1 MKKIFF
7 STEELD
13 ARASAKFGLS
23 EQILMENAAGRIE
36 REIRKRLKKGSRIL
50 ALCGGGNNGADA
62 MAALRKLSGDFSCTA
77 LCVLENRSA
86 AGKFQAEA
94 ARAAGVKF
102 IDIASAKDDCKHA
115 VSASSKDACA
125 HESVGGSSLKGA
137 GSCDDDPYNER
148 ESLSN
153 AGIMGGGDKLSTKF
167 KGSKF
172 TSAKF
177 ETAEHGGDLGKPGNE
192 CGNPSGVLR
201 DEITSADCI
210 IDGIFGSG
218 LNKPISPEICE
229 ILSLANSAKSL
240 KIAIDIPSG
249 IDKSG
254 RVLGGAFCAD
264 LTITMGALKLAL
276 FSDGA
281 KDYVGRIKVANLGIS
296 RQNFEERSEY
306 FLLQKS
312 DLKLPLR
319 RKQNT
324 NKGDFGHTYV
334 VSGQMSGAAQMAALA
349 AHAIG
354 SGLVSVVSDEPLN
367 LSPILMQKSSFEHAR
382 VVVCGCGLGEQK
394 IDLAALRDKSCVIDA
409 DLCYEREILSLLNA
423 NSNLIITPHPK
434 EFCSLLKIAGIAD
447 LSVSE
452 LQERRFELARAWS
465 EKFSGVLV
473 LKGANTLIAQAGVI
487 YVCDKGSAALAK
499 GGSGDVLAGLIGG
512 LLAQNYSPLQAS
524 ICGVLAHALAAR
536 AFAKNSYALNPLD
549 LIEEVKWL

>member
-7 STEELD
+7 STAELN
-13 ARASAKFGLS
+13 ARASAKFGLG
-23 EQILMENAAGRIE
+23 EQILMENAACRIE
-36 REIRKRLKKGSRIL
+36 GEIRKRLKKGSRIL

-62 MAALRKLSGDFSCTA
+62 MATLRKLSGDFSCTA

-86 AGKFQAEA
+86 AGKFQADA
-94 ARAAGVKF
+94 AQAAGVKF
-102 IDIASAKDDCKHA
+102 IGIASAKNACKHTG
-115 VSASSKDACA
+115 SASSKDACA
-125 HESVGGSSLKGA
+125 HESKKGSSLKGTSEPQ
-137 GSCDDDPYNER
+137 GEL
-148 ESLSN
+148 ESLSG
-153 AGIMGGGDKLSTKF
+153 ADISCDGDKLSTKF
-167 KGSKF
+167 AG
-172 TSAKF
+172 AKF
-177 ETAEHGGDLGKPGNE
+177 EIAARGDECSNLGSECSKP
-192 CGNPSGVLR
+192 SVLH
-201 DEITSADCI
+201 DEITNADCI

-218 LNKPISPEICE
+218 LNKALSSEICE

-240 KIAIDIPSG
+240 KIAVDIPSG
-249 IDKSG
+249 IDGSG
-254 RVLGGAFCAD
+254 RILGGAFCAD
-264 LTITMGALKLAL
+264 LTIAMGALKLAL
-276 FSDGA
+276 FSDAA
-281 KDYVGRIKVANLGIS
+281 KDYAGRIKVANLGIARS
-296 RQNFEERSEY
+296 NFEGRSEY

-354 SGLVSVVSDEPLN
+354 SGLVSVVSEGPLN

-382 VVVCGCGLGEQK
+382 VVVCGCGLGERK

-409 DLCYEREILSLLNA
+409 DLCYESEILSLLNA

-473 LKGANTLIAQAGVI
+473 LKGANTLIAQAGI
-487 YVCDKGSAALAK
+487 TYVCDKGSAALAK

-512 LLAQNYSPLQAS
+512 LLAQDYSPLQAS

>member
-7 STEELD
+7 STAELD
-13 ARASAKFGLS
+13 ARASAKFGLG
-23 EQILMENAAGRIE
+23 EQILMENAACRIE
-36 REIRKRLKKGSRIL
+36 GEIRKRLKKGSRIL

-62 MAALRKLSGDFSCTA
+62 MAALRRLSGDFSCTA

-86 AGKFQAEA
+86 AGKFQADA
-94 ARAAGVKF
+94 AQAAGVKF
-102 IDIASAKDDCKHA
+102 IGIASAKDDCGH
-115 VSASSKDACA
+115 VEDASSKDAYA
-125 HESVGGSSLKGA
+125 HESVGGSSLKGTGA
-137 GSCDDDPYNER
+137 SEPRREL
-148 ESLSN
+148 ESLSG
-153 AGIMGGGDKLSTKF
+153 ADISGGGNKLCAKF
-167 KGSKF
+167 A
-172 TSAKF
+172 SAKF
-177 ETAEHGGDLGKPGNE
+177 EIVARGDECSNLGGECSKLGSECSKP
-192 CGNPSGVLR
+192 SVLR

-218 LNKPISPEICE
+218 LNKALSSEICE

-240 KIAIDIPSG
+240 KIAVDIPSG
-249 IDKSG
+249 IDKLG
-254 RVLGGAFCAD
+254 RILGGAFCAD
-264 LTITMGALKLAL
+264 LTIAMGALKLAL

-281 KDYVGRIKVANLGIS
+281 KDYVGQIKVANLGIS
-296 RQNFEERSEY
+296 RSNFEERSEY

-354 SGLVSVVSDEPLN
+354 SGLVSVVSEGPLN

-382 VVVCGCGLGEQK
+382 VVVCGCGLGERK
-394 IDLAALRDKSCVIDA
+394 IDLAALRGKSCVIDA
-409 DLCYEREILSLLNA
+409 DLCYESEILSLLNA
-423 NSNLIITPHPK
+423 NSNLILTPHPK

-473 LKGANTLIAQAGVI
+473 LKGANTLIAQAGII

>member
-7 STEELD
+7 STAELD
-13 ARASAKFGLS
+13 ARASAKFGLG
-23 EQILMENAAGRIE
+23 EQILMENAACKVEG
-36 REIRKRLKKGSRIL
+36 EIRKRLKKGSRIL

-86 AGKFQAEA
+86 AGKFQADA
-94 ARAAGVKF
+94 AQAAGVKL
-102 IDIASAKDDCKHA
+102 IDIVNAKDDCGR
-115 VSASSKDACA
+115 VEGASSKDACA

-137 GSCDDDPYNER
+137 SEPQGKR
-148 ESLSN
+148 ESLSG
-153 AGIMGGGDKLSTKF
+153 ADVSGGGDKLSAKF
-167 KGSKF
+167 A
-172 TSAKF
+172 SAKF
-177 ETAEHGGDLGKPGNE
+177 EIAGRDDE
-192 CGNPSGVLR
+192 CGNLGSECGKPSILR

-218 LNKPISPEICE
+218 LNKPVSAEICE
-229 ILSLANSAKSL
+229 ILSLANSSKSL
-240 KIAIDIPSG
+240 KIAVDIPSG
-249 IDKSG
+249 IDKFG
-254 RVLGGAFCAD
+254 RILGGAFCAD
-264 LTITMGALKLAL
+264 LTIAMGALKLAL

-281 KDYVGRIKVANLGIS
+281 KDQVGRIKVANLGIS
-296 RQNFEERSEY
+296 RSNFERGSEY

-354 SGLVSVVSDEPLN
+354 SGLVSVVSDRPLN

-382 VVVCGCGLGEQK
+382 VVVCGCGLGERK

-423 NSNLIITPHPK
+423 NPNLILTPHPK

-473 LKGANTLIAQAGVI
+473 LKGANTLIAQAGII
-487 YVCDKGSAALAK
+487 YVCDKGSAVLAK

-512 LLAQNYSPLQAS
+512 LLAQSYSPLQAS
-524 ICGVLAHALAAR
+524 ICSVLAHALAAR

>member
-7 STEELD
+7 STKELD

-36 REIRKRLKKGSRIL
+36 NEIRKRLKKGSRIL
-50 ALCGGGNNGADA
+50 ALCGSGNNGADA

-86 AGKFQAEA
+86 TGKFQADA

-102 IDIASAKDDCKHA
+102 IDIANAKDACEHIED
-115 VSASSKDACA
+115 ASSKDACA

-137 GSCDDDPYNER
+137 GSCDDDPDNER
-148 ESLSN
+148 ESLSG
-153 AGIMGGGDKLSTKF
+153 ADVSGGGDKLSV
-167 KGSKF
+167 KF

-177 ETAEHGGDLGKPGNE
+177 EIAGHSDECSDLGSE
-192 CGNPSGVLR
+192 CGEPSVLR

-218 LNKPISPEICE
+218 LNKALSSEICE
-229 ILSLANSAKSL
+229 ILSLANGTKSL
-240 KIAIDIPSG
+240 KIAVDIPSG

-254 RVLGGAFCAD
+254 RILGGAFCAD
-264 LTITMGALKLAL
+264 LTIAMGALKLAL
-276 FSDGA
+276 FSDAA
-281 KDYVGRIKVANLGIS
+281 KDQVGRIKVANLGIS
-296 RQNFEERSEY
+296 HSNFEERSEY

-334 VSGQMSGAAQMAALA
+334 VSGQMSGAAQMASLA

-354 SGLVSVVSDEPLN
+354 SGLVSVVSEEPLN
-367 LSPILMQKSSFEHAR
+367 LSPILMQKSSFDAAR

-394 IDLAALRDKSCVIDA
+394 IDLAALRGKSCVIDA
-409 DLCYEREILSLLNA
+409 DLCYKREILSLLNA

-473 LKGANTLIAQAGVI
+473 LKGTNTLIAQAGSI
-487 YVCDKGSAALAK
+487 YVCDKGSVALAK

-512 LLAQNYSPLQAS
+512 LLAQGYPPLQAS

-536 AFAKNSYALNPLD
+536 AFTKNSYALNPLD

>member
-13 ARASAKFGLS
+13 ERASVKFGLS

-77 LCVLENRSA
+77 LCVLQNRSA
-86 AGKFQAEA
+86 AGKFQADA
-94 ARAAGVKF
+94 ARAAGVKL
-102 IDIASAKDDCKHA
+102 IDIASAKDDCGH
-115 VSASSKDACA
+115 VEGASSKDACA
-125 HESVGGSSLKGA
+125 HESAGSFSLKGA
-137 GSCDDDPYNER
+137 SEPRGER
-148 ESLSN
+148 DSLSG
-153 AGIMGGGDKLSTKF
+153 ADISGGGDKLSTKF
-167 KGSKF
+167 

-177 ETAEHGGDLGKPGNE
+177 EIAGRSGEYGNLGNE
-192 CGNPSGVLR
+192 CSKPSVLA

-218 LNKPISPEICE
+218 LNKALSSEICE

-240 KIAIDIPSG
+240 KIAVDIPSG
-249 IDKSG
+249 IDKNG

-276 FSDGA
+276 FSDAA
-281 KDYVGRIKVANLGIS
+281 KDQVGRIKVANLGIS
-296 RQNFEERSEY
+296 RQNFEEQSEY

-354 SGLVSVVSDEPLN
+354 SGLVSVVSDGPLN

-382 VVVCGCGLGEQK
+382 VVVCGCGLGERK
-394 IDLAALRDKSCVIDA
+394 IDLATLRDKSCVIDA
-409 DLCYEREILSLLNA
+409 DLCYEREILSLLSD

-447 LSVSE
+447 ISVSE

-473 LKGANTLIAQAGVI
+473 LKGANTLIAQAGII
-487 YVCDKGSAALAK
+487 YVCDEGSAALAK

-524 ICGVLAHALAAR
+524 ICGVLAHALAAQ

>member
-7 STEELD
+7 SSAELD
-13 ARASAKFGLS
+13 ARASAKFGLG
-23 EQILMENAAGRIE
+23 EQILMENAACRIE
-36 REIRKRLKKGSRIL
+36 GEIRKRFKKGSRIL

-86 AGKFQAEA
+86 AGKFQADA
-94 ARAAGVKF
+94 AQAAGVKF
-102 IDIASAKDDCKHA
+102 IDIASAKDDCGH
-115 VSASSKDACA
+115 VEDASSKDACA
-125 HESVGGSSLKGA
+125 HESADGFSLKGA
-137 GSCDDDPYNER
+137 SEPRGEHENLNGADIS
-148 ESLSN
+148 
-153 AGIMGGGDKLSTKF
+153 GGDDKLSTKF
-167 KGSKF
+167 AG
-172 TSAKF
+172 AKF
-177 ETAEHGGDLGKPGNE
+177 EIAGRGDE
-192 CGNPSGVLR
+192 CGNLGGECGEPSVLH

-218 LNKPISPEICE
+218 LNKPVSSEICE

-240 KIAIDIPSG
+240 KIAVDIPSG
-249 IDKSG
+249 IDKLG
-254 RVLGGAFCAD
+254 RVLGCAFCAD
-264 LTITMGALKLAL
+264 LTIAMGALKLAL

-281 KDYVGRIKVANLGIS
+281 KDYVGQIKVANLGIS
-296 RQNFEERSEY
+296 RSNFERGSEY

-354 SGLVSVVSDEPLN
+354 SGLVSVVSDGPLN

-394 IDLAALRDKSCVIDA
+394 IDLAALRGKSCVIDA
-409 DLCYEREILSLLNA
+409 DLCYEREILSLLSD
-423 NSNLIITPHPK
+423 NSNLVITPHPK

-473 LKGANTLIAQAGVI
+473 LKGANTLIAQAGII

-512 LLAQNYSPLQAS
+512 LLAQSYSPLQAS

>member
-36 REIRKRLKKGSRIL
+36 SEIRKRLKKGSRIL

-62 MAALRKLSGDFSCTA
+62 MAALRRLSGDFSCTA

-86 AGKFQAEA
+86 AGKFQADA
-94 ARAAGVKF
+94 ARAAGVKL
-102 IDIASAKDDCKHA
+102 IDIASAKDDCGH
-115 VSASSKDACA
+115 VEGASSKDACA
-125 HESVGGSSLKGA
+125 HESVEGFSLNGISSCEGEPRGEGK
-137 GSCDDDPYNER
+137 
-148 ESLSN
+148 SLSGAN
-153 AGIMGGGDKLSTKF
+153 ISGSGDKLSAKF
-167 KGSKF
+167 EDLKF

-177 ETAEHGGDLGKPGNE
+177 ETAGHGDECSDLGSE
-192 CGNPSGVLR
+192 CGKPSILR
-201 DEITSADCI
+201 DEITGADCI

-382 VVVCGCGLGEQK
+382 VVVCGCGLGERK

-409 DLCYEREILSLLNA
+409 DLCYESEILSLLNA
-423 NSNLIITPHPK
+423 NSNLILTPHPK

-465 EKFSGVLV
+465 EKFSSVLV
-473 LKGANTLIAQAGVI
+473 LKGANTLIAQEGII
-487 YVCDKGSAALAK
+487 YICDKGSAALAK

>member
-7 STEELD
+7 STEDLD

-23 EQILMENAAGRIE
+23 EQILMENAACRIE
-36 REIRKRLKKGSRIL
+36 GEIRKRLKKGSRIL

-77 LCVLENRSA
+77 LSVLQNRSA
-86 AGKFQAEA
+86 AGKFQADA
-94 ARAAGVKF
+94 ARAAGVRL
-102 IDIASAKDDCKHA
+102 IDIASAKDACEHVKG
-115 VSASSKDACA
+115 ASNKDACA
-125 HESVGGSSLKGA
+125 HESVGGSSLKDTGA
-137 GSCDDDPYNER
+137 SEPQSEHEN
-148 ESLSN
+148 LSG
-153 AGIMGGGDKLSTKF
+153 ADASDGGDKLRANFEDT
-167 KGSKF
+167 KF

-177 ETAEHGGDLGKPGNE
+177 ETVEHDGDFGKPGNE
-192 CGNPSGVLR
+192 CGNPSDLH

-218 LNKPISPEICE
+218 LNKPISAEICE

-240 KIAIDIPSG
+240 KIAVDIPSG

-254 RVLGGAFCAD
+254 RILGGAFCAD
-264 LTITMGALKLAL
+264 LTIAMGALKLAL

-281 KDYVGRIKVANLGIS
+281 KDYAGRIKVANLGIS
-296 RQNFEERSEY
+296 RSNFEERSEY

-319 RKQNT
+319 TKQNT

-367 LSPILMQKSSFEHAR
+367 LSPILMQKSSFNAAR
-382 VVVCGCGLGEQK
+382 VVVCGCGLGERK

-512 LLAQNYSPLQAS
+512 LLAQHYSPLQAS

>member
-23 EQILMENAAGRIE
+23 EQILMENAACRIE
-36 REIRKRLKKGSRIL
+36 SEIRKRLKKGSHIL

-62 MAALRKLSGDFSCTA
+62 MAALRKLSGDFNCTA
-77 LCVLENRSA
+77 LCVLQNRSA
-86 AGKFQAEA
+86 AGKFQADA

-102 IDIASAKDDCKHA
+102 IDITSAKDTCKHA
-115 VSASSKDACA
+115 DSASSKDACA
-125 HESVGGSSLKGA
+125 HESASGSYLKDAGA
-137 GSCDDDPYNER
+137 SEPQSEHEN
-148 ESLSN
+148 LSG
-153 AGIMGGGDKLSTKF
+153 ADASDGGDKLSA
-167 KGSKF
+167 KF

-177 ETAEHGGDLGKPGNE
+177 EIAGHGDECSDLGNE
-192 CGNPSGVLR
+192 CGKPSILH

-210 IDGIFGSG
+210 IDGVFGSG
-218 LNKPISPEICE
+218 LNKPISAEICE

-240 KIAIDIPSG
+240 KIAVDIPSG
-249 IDKSG
+249 IDKNG
-254 RVLGGAFCAD
+254 CILGGAFCAD
-264 LTITMGALKLAL
+264 LTIAMGALKLAL
-276 FSDGA
+276 FSDAA
-281 KDYVGRIKVANLGIS
+281 KDCAGRIKVANLGIS
-296 RQNFEERSEY
+296 RSNFEKESEY

-319 RKQNT
+319 TKQNT

-354 SGLVSVVSDEPLN
+354 SGLVSVVSEGPLN
-367 LSPILMQKSSFEHAR
+367 LSPILMQKSSFDAAR
-382 VVVCGCGLGEQK
+382 VVVCGCGLGERK
-394 IDLAALRDKSCVIDA
+394 IDLAALRGKSCVIDA
-409 DLCYEREILSLLNA
+409 DLCYESEILSLLNA

-512 LLAQNYSPLQAS
+512 LLAQGYSPLQAS

>member
-13 ARASAKFGLS
+13 ARASAKFGLG

-36 REIRKRLKKGSRIL
+36 REIRKRLKKGSRVL

-62 MAALRKLSGDFSCTA
+62 MAALRKLSGDFNCTA
-77 LCVLENRSA
+77 LCVLQNRSA
-86 AGKFQAEA
+86 AGKFQADA
-94 ARAAGVKF
+94 ARAAGVKL
-102 IDIASAKDDCKHA
+102 IDIASAKDAYGHGS
-115 VSASSKDACA
+115 SASSKDACA
-125 HESVGGSSLKGA
+125 HEIAGGSSLKDAGA
-137 GSCDDDPYNER
+137 SEPRGER
-148 ESLSN
+148 KSPSDADISGN
-153 AGIMGGGDKLSTKF
+153 GDKLR
-167 KGSKF
+167 
-172 TSAKF
+172 AKF
-177 ETAEHGGDLGKPGNE
+177 ETAEHGGDFGNLGSE
-192 CGNPSGVLR
+192 CGEPRILH

-218 LNKPISPEICE
+218 LNKPISAEICE

-240 KIAIDIPSG
+240 KIAVDIPSG

-254 RVLGGAFCAD
+254 RILGCAFCAD
-264 LTITMGALKLAL
+264 LTIAMGALKLAL
-276 FSDGA
+276 FSDTA

-296 RQNFEERSEY
+296 RSNFEGRSEY

-319 RKQNT
+319 TKQNT

-354 SGLVSVVSDEPLN
+354 SGLVSVVSEGPLN

-423 NSNLIITPHPK
+423 NSNLILTPHPK

-465 EKFSGVLV
+465 DKFSGVLV
-473 LKGANTLIAQAGVI
+473 LKGANTLIAQAGII

-499 GGSGDVLAGLIGG
+499 SGSGDVLAGLIGG
-512 LLAQNYSPLQAS
+512 LLAQGYSPLQAS

>member
-36 REIRKRLKKGSRIL
+36 SEIRKRLKKGSRVL

-62 MAALRKLSGDFSCTA
+62 MAALRRLSGDFSCTA
-77 LCVLENRSA
+77 LCVLQNRSA
-86 AGKFQAEA
+86 AGKFQADA
-94 ARAAGVKF
+94 ARAASVKL
-102 IDIASAKDDCKHA
+102 IDIASTKDAYGHA
-115 VSASSKDACA
+115 DSASSRDVCA
-125 HESVGGSSLKGA
+125 HESASGSYLKDAGA
-137 GSCDDDPYNER
+137 SEPQRER
-148 ESLSN
+148 ESLSG
-153 AGIMGGGDKLSTKF
+153 ADISGGGDKLCVKF
-167 KGSKF
+167 KDLKF

-177 ETAEHGGDLGKPGNE
+177 KTTEHGSDFGKLGNE
-192 CGNPSGVLR
+192 CGKPSVLR
-201 DEITSADCI
+201 DEIISADCI

-218 LNKPISPEICE
+218 LNKALSAEICE
-229 ILSLANSAKSL
+229 ILSLANGTKSL
-240 KIAIDIPSG
+240 KIAVDIPSG

-254 RVLGGAFCAD
+254 RVLDGAFCAD
-264 LTITMGALKLAL
+264 LTIAMGALKLAL
-276 FSDGA
+276 FSDAA

-296 RQNFEERSEY
+296 RSNFEEQSEY

-312 DLKLPLR
+312 DLRLPLR
-319 RKQNT
+319 TKQNT

-367 LSPILMQKSSFEHAR
+367 LSPILMQKSSFNAAR

-409 DLCYEREILSLLNA
+409 DLCYESEILSLLNA
-423 NSNLIITPHPK
+423 NSNLILTPHPK

-512 LLAQNYSPLQAS
+512 LLAQHYSPLQAS

-536 AFAKNSYALNPLD
+536 AFAKNSYALSPLD

>member
-13 ARASAKFGLS
+13 ARASAKFGLG
-23 EQILMENAAGRIE
+23 EQILMENAAGRIAS
-36 REIRKRLKKGSRIL
+36 EIRKRLKKGSRIL

-62 MAALRKLSGDFSCTA
+62 IAALRKLSGDFSCTA
-77 LCVLENRSA
+77 LCVLQNRSA

-94 ARAAGVKF
+94 ARAAGVRL
-102 IDIASAKDDCKHA
+102 IDIASAKNACKHA
-115 VSASSKDACA
+115 DSASSKDICA
-125 HESVGGSSLKGA
+125 HESVEGFSLNGISSCEGEPRGEGK
-137 GSCDDDPYNER
+137 
-148 ESLSN
+148 SLSGAN
-153 AGIMGGGDKLSTKF
+153 ISGGGDKLSA
-167 KGSKF
+167 KF
-172 TSAKF
+172 TGAKF
-177 ETAEHGGDLGKPGNE
+177 EIAGHGDECSDLGSE
-192 CGNPSGVLR
+192 CGNPSGLHN
-201 DEITSADCI
+201 EITSADCI

-218 LNKPISPEICE
+218 LNKPISAEICE

-240 KIAIDIPSG
+240 RIAVDIPSG

-254 RVLGGAFCAD
+254 RILGCAFCAD
-264 LTITMGALKLAL
+264 LTIAMGALKLAL

-281 KDYVGRIKVANLGIS
+281 KDQVGRIKVANLGIS
-296 RQNFEERSEY
+296 RSNFEGRSEY

-354 SGLVSVVSDEPLN
+354 SGLVSVVSEKPLN
-367 LSPILMQKSSFEHAR
+367 LSPILMQKSSFDAAR
-382 VVVCGCGLGEQK
+382 VVVCGCGLRERK
-394 IDLAALRDKSCVIDA
+394 IDLAALRGKSCVIDA
-409 DLCYEREILSLLNA
+409 DLCYEREILSLLDA
-423 NSNLIITPHPK
+423 NSNLILTPHPK

-465 EKFSGVLV
+465 DKFSGVLV
-473 LKGANTLIAQAGVI
+473 LKGANTLIAQAGII
-487 YVCDKGSAALAK
+487 YVCDKGSATLAK

-512 LLAQNYSPLQAS
+512 LLAQGYSPLQAS

>member
-13 ARASAKFGLS
+13 ARSSAKFGLG

-36 REIRKRLKKGSRIL
+36 GEIRKRLKKGSRIL

-62 MAALRKLSGDFSCTA
+62 LAALRKLSGDFNCTA
-77 LCVLENRSA
+77 LCVFQNRSA
-86 AGKFQAEA
+86 TSKFQADA

-102 IDIASAKDDCKHA
+102 IGIASAKDDCEHA
-115 VSASSKDACA
+115 GGASGKDICTHESASGSYLKDA
-125 HESVGGSSLKGA
+125 GA
-137 GSCDDDPYNER
+137 SEPRGER
-148 ESLSN
+148 ESLSD
-153 AGIMGGGDKLSTKF
+153 ADISGSGDKLRA
-167 KGSKF
+167 KF

-177 ETAEHGGDLGKPGNE
+177 ETAEDGSDFGKLGNE
-192 CGNPSGVLR
+192 CGNPSGDLH

-218 LNKPISPEICE
+218 LNKPISSEICE

-240 KIAIDIPSG
+240 KIAVDIPSG

-254 RVLGGAFCAD
+254 RILGGAFCAD
-264 LTITMGALKLAL
+264 LTIAMGALKLAL

-296 RQNFEERSEY
+296 RSNFERGSEY

-367 LSPILMQKSSFEHAR
+367 LSPILMQKSSFDAAR
-382 VVVCGCGLGEQK
+382 VVVCGCGLGERK
-394 IDLAALRDKSCVIDA
+394 VDLAALRDKSCVIDA
-409 DLCYEREILSLLNA
+409 DLCYKREILSLLNA
-423 NSNLIITPHPK
+423 NSNLILTPHPK

-447 LSVSE
+447 ISVSE
-452 LQERRFELARAWS
+452 LQERRFELAQAWS
-465 EKFSGVLV
+465 DKFSGVLV
-473 LKGANTLIAQAGVI
+473 LKGANTLIAQAGII

>member
-13 ARASAKFGLS
+13 ARASAKFGLG
-23 EQILMENAAGRIE
+23 EQILMENAACRIE
-36 REIRKRLKKGSRIL
+36 REVRKRLKKGSRIL

-86 AGKFQAEA
+86 AGKFQADA
-94 ARAAGVKF
+94 AQAAGVKF
-102 IDIASAKDDCKHA
+102 IGIASAKDDCGH
-115 VSASSKDACA
+115 VEGTSSKDICA
-125 HESVGGSSLKGA
+125 HESADGSSLKDTGA
-137 GSCDDDPYNER
+137 SEPQSEHENLSGADASDD
-148 ESLSN
+148 
-153 AGIMGGGDKLSTKF
+153 GDKLRA
-167 KGSKF
+167 KF

-177 ETAEHGGDLGKPGNE
+177 EIAGHDGDFGKLGNDCSE
-192 CGNPSGVLR
+192 LSVLR
-201 DEITSADCI
+201 DEIINADCI

-218 LNKPISPEICE
+218 LNKALSAEICE

-240 KIAIDIPSG
+240 KIAVDIPSG

-254 RVLGGAFCAD
+254 RILGGAFCAD

-367 LSPILMQKSSFEHAR
+367 LSPILMQKSSFGAAR

-409 DLCYEREILSLLNA
+409 DLCYESEILSLLNA

-512 LLAQNYSPLQAS
+512 LLAQGYSPLQAS

-536 AFAKNSYALNPLD
+536 AFAKNSYALSPLD

>member
-13 ARASAKFGLS
+13 ARASAKFGLG

-36 REIRKRLKKGSRIL
+36 SEIRKRLKKGSHIL
-50 ALCGGGNNGADA
+50 ALCGGGNNGANA

-77 LCVLENRSA
+77 LCVLQNRSA
-86 AGKFQAEA
+86 TGKFQTEA
-94 ARAAGVKF
+94 ARTAGVRL
-102 IDIASAKDDCKHA
+102 INIASAKNACKHA
-115 VSASSKDACA
+115 DSASSKDACA
-125 HESVGGSSLKGA
+125 HESAEGSSLKGA
-137 GSCDDDPYNER
+137 GSCDDKPDNER
-148 ESLSN
+148 ESLSSTD
-153 AGIMGGGDKLSTKF
+153 ISGGDDKLSE
-167 KGSKF
+167 KF

-177 ETAEHGGDLGKPGNE
+177 ETAEHGSDFGKLGNE
-192 CGNPSGVLR
+192 CDNPSGVLR

-210 IDGIFGSG
+210 IDGVFGSG
-218 LNKPISPEICE
+218 LNKALSSEICE

-240 KIAIDIPSG
+240 KIAVDIPSG
-249 IDKSG
+249 IDKLG
-254 RVLGGAFCAD
+254 RILGGAFCAD
-264 LTITMGALKLAL
+264 LTIAMGALKLAL

-296 RQNFEERSEY
+296 RQNFEEQSEY

-354 SGLVSVVSDEPLN
+354 SGLVSVVSEGSLN

-423 NSNLIITPHPK
+423 NLNLILTPHPK

-447 LSVSE
+447 ISVSE
-452 LQERRFELARAWS
+452 LQEHRFELARAWS

-473 LKGANTLIAQAGVI
+473 LKGANTLIAQAGII

>member
-23 EQILMENAAGRIE
+23 EQILMENAACRIE
-36 REIRKRLKKGSRIL
+36 GEIRKRLKKGSRIL

-77 LCVLENRSA
+77 LCVLQNRSA
-86 AGKFQAEA
+86 AGKFQADA
-94 ARAAGVKF
+94 AQAVGVKF
-102 IDIASAKDDCKHA
+102 IDIASAKDDCGH
-115 VSASSKDACA
+115 VEGASSKDICT
-125 HESVGGSSLKGA
+125 HEGVGGSYLKGTGA
-137 GSCDDDPYNER
+137 SEPRGER
-148 ESLSN
+148 ESLSG
-153 AGIMGGGDKLSTKF
+153 ADILCDGDKLSA
-167 KGSKF
+167 KF

-177 ETAEHGGDLGKPGNE
+177 EIAGHGSE
-192 CGNPSGVLR
+192 CGNLGSECGVTSVLR
-201 DEITSADCI
+201 DEITKADCI

-218 LNKPISPEICE
+218 LNKPISSEICE
-229 ILSLANSAKSL
+229 ILSLANSAKAL
-240 KIAIDIPSG
+240 KIAVDIPSG

-254 RVLGGAFCAD
+254 RILGGAFCAD
-264 LTITMGALKLAL
+264 LTIAMGALKLAL
-276 FSDGA
+276 FSDAA
-281 KDYVGRIKVANLGIS
+281 KDYVGQIKVANLGIS
-296 RQNFEERSEY
+296 RSNFEGRSEY

-354 SGLVSVVSDEPLN
+354 SGLVSVVSEGPLN

-409 DLCYEREILSLLNA
+409 DLCYKREILSLLNA
-423 NSNLIITPHPK
+423 NSNLILTPHPK

-512 LLAQNYSPLQAS
+512 LLAQGYSPLQAS

>member
-13 ARASAKFGLS
+13 ARASAKFGLG

-36 REIRKRLKKGSRIL
+36 SEIRKRLKKGSRVL

-77 LCVLENRSA
+77 LCVLQNKGA
-86 AGKFQAEA
+86 AGKFQANA
-94 ARAAGVKF
+94 ARATGVKL
-102 IDIASAKDDCKHA
+102 IDVASAKDACEHVKG
-115 VSASSKDACA
+115 ASSKDACA
-125 HESVGGSSLKGA
+125 HESVGGSYLKGA
-137 GSCDDDPYNER
+137 SEPRGKR
-148 ESLSN
+148 ESLSG
-153 AGIMGGGDKLSTKF
+153 ADILGGDDKLSTKF
-167 KGSKF
+167 AG
-172 TSAKF
+172 AKF
-177 ETAEHGGDLGKPGNE
+177 EIAARGGE
-192 CGNPSGVLR
+192 CGNLGSECGEPSILR

-218 LNKPISPEICE
+218 LNKPVSAEICE

-240 KIAIDIPSG
+240 KIAVDIPSG
-249 IDKSG
+249 IDKNG
-254 RVLGGAFCAD
+254 RILGGAFCAD
-264 LTITMGALKLAL
+264 LTIAMGALKLAL

-354 SGLVSVVSDEPLN
+354 SGLVSVVSEGPLN
-367 LSPILMQKSSFEHAR
+367 LSPILMQKSSFDAAR
-382 VVVCGCGLGEQK
+382 VVVCGCGLGERK

-409 DLCYEREILSLLNA
+409 DLCYKREILSLLNA
-423 NSNLIITPHPK
+423 NSNLILTPHPK

-447 LSVSE
+447 ISVRE
-452 LQERRFELARAWS
+452 LQERRFELAQAWS
-465 EKFSGVLV
+465 DKFSGVLV
-473 LKGANTLIAQAGVI
+473 LKGANTLIAQAGII

-512 LLAQNYSPLQAS
+512 LLAQGYSPLQAS
-524 ICGVLAHALAAR
+524 ICGVLAHSLAAR

>member
-13 ARASAKFGLS
+13 ARASAKFGLG

-36 REIRKRLKKGSRIL
+36 SEIRKRLKKGSRVL

-62 MAALRKLSGDFSCTA
+62 MAALRRLSGDFSCTA

-86 AGKFQAEA
+86 AGKFQTDA
-94 ARAAGVKF
+94 ARVAGVRL
-102 IDIASAKDDCKHA
+102 IDIASAKDDCKH
-115 VSASSKDACA
+115 VGSASSKDACA

-137 GSCDDDPYNER
+137 SEPRR
-148 ESLSN
+148 ELKSLSG
-153 AGIMGGGDKLSTKF
+153 ADISGGGDKLSA
-167 KGSKF
+167 KF

-177 ETAEHGGDLGKPGNE
+177 EIAGRGDEYGNLGSE
-192 CGNPSGVLR
+192 CGEPSILR
-201 DEITSADCI
+201 DGIASADCI

-218 LNKPISPEICE
+218 LNKPISAEICE

-249 IDKSG
+249 IDKNG
-254 RVLGGAFCAD
+254 CILGGAFCAD
-264 LTITMGALKLAL
+264 LTIAMGALKLAL

-281 KDYVGRIKVANLGIS
+281 KDQVGRIKVANLGIS

-354 SGLVSVVSDEPLN
+354 SGLVSVVSEGPLN
-367 LSPILMQKSSFEHAR
+367 LSPILMQKSSFDAAR
-382 VVVCGCGLGEQK
+382 VVVCGCGLGERK

-409 DLCYEREILSLLNA
+409 DLCYEREILSLLDA
-423 NSNLIITPHPK
+423 NSNLILTPHPK

-447 LSVSE
+447 LSASE

-473 LKGANTLIAQAGVI
+473 LKGANTLIAQEGII

>member
-36 REIRKRLKKGSRIL
+36 REIRKRLKKGSRVL

-77 LCVLENRSA
+77 LCVLQNRSA

-94 ARAAGVKF
+94 ARAAGVRL
-102 IDIASAKDDCKHA
+102 IDIASAKDDCKH
-115 VSASSKDACA
+115 VGSASSKDACA

-148 ESLSN
+148 ESLSG
-153 AGIMGGGDKLSTKF
+153 ADISGGGDKLCA
-167 KGSKF
+167 KF

-177 ETAEHGGDLGKPGNE
+177 ETAEHGSDFGKLGNE
-192 CGNPSGVLR
+192 CGEPRILH
-201 DEITSADCI
+201 DEIINADCI

-218 LNKPISPEICE
+218 LNKALSSEICE
-229 ILSLANSAKSL
+229 ILSLVNSAKSL
-240 KIAIDIPSG
+240 KIAVDIPSG

-254 RVLGGAFCAD
+254 RILGGAFCAD
-264 LTITMGALKLAL
+264 LTIAMGALKLAL
-276 FSDGA
+276 FSDAA
-281 KDYVGRIKVANLGIS
+281 KDQVGRIKVANLGIS
-296 RQNFEERSEY
+296 RSNFEERSEY

-319 RKQNT
+319 TKQNT

-367 LSPILMQKSSFEHAR
+367 LSPILMQKSSFDAAR

-394 IDLAALRDKSCVIDA
+394 IDLAALRGKSCVIDA

-447 LSVSE
+447 LSASE

-473 LKGANTLIAQAGVI
+473 LKGANTLIAQVGII

>member
-7 STEELD
+7 STAELD

-23 EQILMENAAGRIE
+23 EQILMENAACKIE
-36 REIRKRLKKGSRIL
+36 GEIRKRLKKGSRIL

-77 LCVLENRSA
+77 LCVLQNRSA

-94 ARAAGVKF
+94 AQAAGVRL

-115 VSASSKDACA
+115 GSTSGKDICA
-125 HESVGGSSLKGA
+125 HESVGGSSLKGIS
-137 GSCDDDPYNER
+137 SCEGEPRGER
-148 ESLSN
+148 ENLNGEDVS
-153 AGIMGGGDKLSTKF
+153 GGGDKLC
-167 KGSKF
+167 
-172 TSAKF
+172 AKF
-177 ETAEHGGDLGKPGNE
+177 
-192 CGNPSGVLR
+192 
-201 DEITSADCI
+201 TSADCI

-218 LNKPISPEICE
+218 LNKALSSEICE
-229 ILSLANSAKSL
+229 ILSLANSAKAL
-240 KIAIDIPSG
+240 KIAVDIPSG
-249 IDKSG
+249 IDGSG

-264 LTITMGALKLAL
+264 LTIAMGALKLAL

-281 KDYVGRIKVANLGIS
+281 KDQVGRIKVANLGIS
-296 RQNFEERSEY
+296 RSNFEGRSEY

-354 SGLVSVVSDEPLN
+354 SGLVSVVSEGPLN
-367 LSPILMQKSSFEHAR
+367 LSPILMQKSSFDAAR
-382 VVVCGCGLGEQK
+382 VVVCGCGLGERK

-423 NSNLIITPHPK
+423 NSNLILTPHPK

-473 LKGANTLIAQAGVI
+473 LKGANTLIAQAGII

-512 LLAQNYSPLQAS
+512 LLAQSYSPLQAS

>member
-13 ARASAKFGLS
+13 ARASAKFGLG

-36 REIRKRLKKGSRIL
+36 SEIRKRLKKGSRIL

-77 LCVLENRSA
+77 LCVLQNRSA
-86 AGKFQAEA
+86 AGKFQTEA
-94 ARAAGVKF
+94 ARAAGVKL
-102 IDIASAKDDCKHA
+102 IDIANAKDDCGH
-115 VSASSKDACA
+115 VEGASSKDACA
-125 HESVGGSSLKGA
+125 HKSAGGSSLKGTGA
-137 GSCDDDPYNER
+137 SEPRGEPRGEC
-148 ESLSN
+148 ESLSG
-153 AGIMGGGDKLSTKF
+153 ADVSGGGDKLSTKF
-167 KGSKF
+167 
-172 TSAKF
+172 TSTKF
-177 ETAEHGGDLGKPGNE
+177 EIAARGDECSDLGSE
-192 CGNPSGVLR
+192 CSEPRILH

-218 LNKPISPEICE
+218 LNKALSSEICE

-240 KIAIDIPSG
+240 KIAVDIPSG

-254 RVLGGAFCAD
+254 RILGGAFCAD
-264 LTITMGALKLAL
+264 LTIAMGALKLAL
-276 FSDGA
+276 FLDGA

-296 RQNFEERSEY
+296 RQNFEGRSKY

-354 SGLVSVVSDEPLN
+354 SGLVSVVSEGPLN

-382 VVVCGCGLGEQK
+382 VVVCGCGLGERK
-394 IDLAALRDKSCVIDA
+394 IDLAALRSKSCVIDA

-423 NSNLIITPHPK
+423 NPNLILTPHPK

-473 LKGANTLIAQAGVI
+473 LKGANTLIAQEGII
-487 YVCDKGSAALAK
+487 YVCDKGSAVLAK

>member
-7 STEELD
+7 NTEELD
-13 ARASAKFGLS
+13 ARASAKFGLG

-36 REIRKRLKKGSRIL
+36 GEIRNQLKKGSRIL

-77 LCVLENRSA
+77 LCVLQNRSA
-86 AGKFQAEA
+86 AGKFQADA
-94 ARAAGVKF
+94 ARAAGVRL
-102 IDIASAKDDCKHA
+102 IDIASAKDDCGHA
-115 VSASSKDACA
+115 GSVSSKDACA
-125 HESVGGSSLKGA
+125 HESADGSSSKGA
-137 GSCDDDPYNER
+137 GASEPRGEGK
-148 ESLSN
+148 SLSGAN
-153 AGIMGGGDKLSTKF
+153 ISGGGDKLSA
-167 KGSKF
+167 KF

-177 ETAEHGGDLGKPGNE
+177 EIAGHGDECNDLGSE
-192 CGNPSGVLR
+192 CGKPSVLH

-218 LNKPISPEICE
+218 LNKALSSEICE

-240 KIAIDIPSG
+240 KIAVDIPSG
-249 IDKSG
+249 IDKLG
-254 RVLGGAFCAD
+254 RILGGAFCAD
-264 LTITMGALKLAL
+264 LTIAMGALKLAL

-296 RQNFEERSEY
+296 RQNFEEQSEY

-354 SGLVSVVSDEPLN
+354 SGLVSVVSEGALN

-382 VVVCGCGLGEQK
+382 VVVCGCGLGERK

-447 LSVSE
+447 LGVSE

-512 LLAQNYSPLQAS
+512 LLAQGYSPLQAS

>member
-1 MKKIFF
+1 LKKIFF
-7 STEELD
+7 STEELNE
-13 ARASAKFGLS
+13 RASAKFGLS

-77 LCVLENRSA
+77 LCVLQNRSA
-86 AGKFQAEA
+86 AGKFQADA
-94 ARAAGVKF
+94 ARTAGVRI
-102 IDIASAKDDCKHA
+102 IDIASAKDDCKH
-115 VSASSKDACA
+115 VGSASSKDACA
-125 HESVGGSSLKGA
+125 HESIGGSSLKGA
-137 GSCDDDPYNER
+137 SKPRGEHENLNGADIS
-148 ESLSN
+148 
-153 AGIMGGGDKLSTKF
+153 GGDDKLSA
-167 KGSKF
+167 KF
-172 TSAKF
+172 TSTKF
-177 ETAEHGGDLGKPGNE
+177 EIAPRGSECSNLGSECSKP
-192 CGNPSGVLR
+192 SVLH
-201 DEITSADCI
+201 DEITNADCI

-218 LNKPISPEICE
+218 LNKALSSEICE

-240 KIAIDIPSG
+240 KIAVDIPSG
-249 IDKSG
+249 IDKFG
-254 RVLGGAFCAD
+254 RILGGAFCAD
-264 LTITMGALKLAL
+264 LTIAMGALKLAL

-296 RQNFEERSEY
+296 RSNFEERSEY

-354 SGLVSVVSDEPLN
+354 SGLVSVVSEGPLN
-367 LSPILMQKSSFEHAR
+367 LSPILMQKSSFDAAR
-382 VVVCGCGLGEQK
+382 VVVCGCGLGKRK
-394 IDLAALRDKSCVIDA
+394 INLAALRDKSCVIDA
-409 DLCYEREILSLLNA
+409 DLCYEREILSLINA
-423 NSNLIITPHPK
+423 NSNLVITPHPK

-452 LQERRFELARAWS
+452 LQERRFEFARAWS

-512 LLAQNYSPLQAS
+512 LLAQSYSPLQAS

>member
-13 ARASAKFGLS
+13 ARANAKFGLS

-77 LCVLENRSA
+77 LCVLQNRSA

-94 ARAAGVKF
+94 AQAAGVKL
-102 IDIASAKDDCKHA
+102 IDIASAKDDCGH
-115 VSASSKDACA
+115 VEGASSKDACA
-125 HESVGGSSLKGA
+125 HESADGSSLKGA
-137 GSCDDDPYNER
+137 SSCDDDPYNEL

-153 AGIMGGGDKLSTKF
+153 AGIMDGGDKLSA
-167 KGSKF
+167 KF
-172 TSAKF
+172 TSDKF
-177 ETAEHGGDLGKPGNE
+177 VTAEHDGE
-192 CGNPSGVLR
+192 CGNPRDVLR

-218 LNKPISPEICE
+218 LNKALSSEICE

-240 KIAIDIPSG
+240 KIAVDIPSG

-254 RVLGGAFCAD
+254 RILGGAFCAD
-264 LTITMGALKLAL
+264 LTIAMGALKLAL

-281 KDYVGRIKVANLGIS
+281 KDQVGRIKVTNLGIS
-296 RQNFEERSEY
+296 RSNFEGRSEY

-319 RKQNT
+319 TKQNT

-349 AHAIG
+349 ANAIG

-367 LSPILMQKSSFEHAR
+367 LSPILMQKSSFDAAR
-382 VVVCGCGLGEQK
+382 VVVCGCGLGERK
-394 IDLAALRDKSCVIDA
+394 IDLAALRGKSCVIDA
-409 DLCYEREILSLLNA
+409 DLCYESEILSLLNA
-423 NSNLIITPHPK
+423 NSNLILTPHPK

-447 LSVSE
+447 LSVSK

-473 LKGANTLIAQAGVI
+473 LKGANTLIAQAGII
-487 YVCDKGSAALAK
+487 YVCDKGSAVLAK

-512 LLAQNYSPLQAS
+512 LLAQGYPPLQAS

>member
-1 MKKIFF
+1 M
-7 STEELD
+7 
-13 ARASAKFGLS
+13 SA
-23 EQILMENAAGRIE
+23 
-36 REIRKRLKKGSRIL
+36 
-50 ALCGGGNNGADA
+50 
-62 MAALRKLSGDFSCTA
+62 
-77 LCVLENRSA
+77 
-86 AGKFQAEA
+86 
-94 ARAAGVKF
+94 
-102 IDIASAKDDCKHA
+102 
-115 VSASSKDACA
+115 
-125 HESVGGSSLKGA
+125 
-137 GSCDDDPYNER
+137 
-148 ESLSN
+148 
-153 AGIMGGGDKLSTKF
+153 
-167 KGSKF
+167 KF

-177 ETAEHGGDLGKPGNE
+177 ETTGYGGE
-192 CGNPSGVLR
+192 CGNLGNDCGEPRILH

-218 LNKPISPEICE
+218 LNKALSSEICE
-229 ILSLANSAKSL
+229 ILSLANGTKSL
-240 KIAIDIPSG
+240 KLAVDIPSG

-264 LTITMGALKLAL
+264 LTIAMGALKLAL
-276 FSDGA
+276 FSDAA

-296 RQNFEERSEY
+296 RSNFEEWSEY

-354 SGLVSVVSDEPLN
+354 SGLVSVVSEGPLN
-367 LSPILMQKSSFEHAR
+367 LSPILMQKNSFDAAR
-382 VVVCGCGLGEQK
+382 VVVCGCGLGERK
-394 IDLAALRDKSCVIDA
+394 IDLAALRGKSCVIDA
-409 DLCYEREILSLLNA
+409 DLCYESEILSLLNA
-423 NSNLIITPHPK
+423 NSNLILTPHPK

-465 EKFSGVLV
+465 EKFSGTLV
-473 LKGANTLIAQAGVI
+473 LKGANTLIAQAGSI
-487 YVCDKGSAALAK
+487 YVCDKGNAALAK

-512 LLAQNYSPLQAS
+512 LLAQGYSPLQAS

>member
-13 ARASAKFGLS
+13 ARASAKFGLGQ
-23 EQILMENAAGRIE
+23 QILMENAAGRIE
-36 REIRKRLKKGSRIL
+36 REIRKRLKKGSHIL

-77 LCVLENRSA
+77 LCVLQNRSA
-86 AGKFQAEA
+86 AGKFQTEA
-94 ARAAGVKF
+94 ARTAGVRL
-102 IDIASAKDDCKHA
+102 INIASAKNACKHA
-115 VSASSKDACA
+115 DSASSKDICA
-125 HESVGGSSLKGA
+125 HESVGSFSLKGA
-137 GSCDDDPYNER
+137 SEPRREG
-148 ESLSN
+148 ESLSG
-153 AGIMGGGDKLSTKF
+153 ADISGGGDKLST
-167 KGSKF
+167 KF

-177 ETAEHGGDLGKPGNE
+177 ETAEDGGDFGKLGNE
-192 CGNPSGVLR
+192 CDNPSGVLR

-218 LNKPISPEICE
+218 LNKALSSEICE
-229 ILSLANSAKSL
+229 ILSLANGTKSL
-240 KIAIDIPSG
+240 KIAVDIPSG

-254 RVLGGAFCAD
+254 RILGAAFCAD
-264 LTITMGALKLAL
+264 LTIAMGALKLAL

-281 KDYVGRIKVANLGIS
+281 KDYVGQIKVANLGIS
-296 RQNFEERSEY
+296 SSNFERGSEY

-312 DLKLPLR
+312 DLKLPIR

-354 SGLVSVVSDEPLN
+354 SGLVSVVSEGPLN

-382 VVVCGCGLGEQK
+382 VVVCGCGLGERK

-423 NSNLIITPHPK
+423 NSNLILTPHPK

-473 LKGANTLIAQAGVI
+473 LKGANTLIAQAGII

>member
-7 STEELD
+7 STTELD
-13 ARASAKFGLS
+13 ARASAKFGLG
-23 EQILMENAAGRIE
+23 EQILMENAACKIE
-36 REIRKRLKKGSRIL
+36 GEIRKRLKKGSRVL

-62 MAALRKLSGDFSCTA
+62 IAALRRLSGDFSCTA

-86 AGKFQAEA
+86 AGKFQADA
-94 ARAAGVKF
+94 AQAAGVKL
-102 IDIASAKDDCKHA
+102 IDIASAKDACEH
-115 VSASSKDACA
+115 VEGASSKDACA
-125 HESVGGSSLKGA
+125 HESVGGFSLKGA
-137 GSCDDDPYNER
+137 SEPRGEL
-148 ESLSN
+148 ESLSG
-153 AGIMGGGDKLSTKF
+153 ADISGGGNKLSA
-167 KGSKF
+167 KF

-177 ETAEHGGDLGKPGNE
+177 EIAGHGSECGKPSN
-192 CGNPSGVLR
+192 LR

-218 LNKPISPEICE
+218 LNKALSSEICE
-229 ILSLANSAKSL
+229 ILSLANSSKSL
-240 KIAIDIPSG
+240 KIAVDIPSG
-249 IDKSG
+249 IDKLG
-254 RVLGGAFCAD
+254 RILGGAFCAD
-264 LTITMGALKLAL
+264 LTIAMGALKLAL
-276 FSDGA
+276 FSDAA
-281 KDYVGRIKVANLGIS
+281 KDYVGQIKIANLGIS
-296 RQNFEERSEY
+296 RSNFEGRSEY

-382 VVVCGCGLGEQK
+382 VVVCGCGLGKRK
-394 IDLAALRDKSCVIDA
+394 IDLAALRGKSCVIDA
-409 DLCYEREILSLLNA
+409 DLCYEREILSLLSD
-423 NSNLIITPHPK
+423 NSNLVITPHPK
-434 EFCSLLKIAGIAD
+434 EFCSLLRIAGIAD

-473 LKGANTLIAQAGVI
+473 LKGANTLIAQAGII

>member
-13 ARASAKFGLS
+13 ARASAKFGLG
-23 EQILMENAAGRIE
+23 EQILMENAACKIE
-36 REIRKRLKKGSRIL
+36 GEIRKRLKKGSRIL

-86 AGKFQAEA
+86 AGKFQADA
-94 ARAAGVKF
+94 ARAAGVKL
-102 IDIASAKDDCKHA
+102 IDISSVKDACEH
-115 VSASSKDACA
+115 VEEASSKDACA
-125 HESVGGSSLKGA
+125 HESVDGSSLKGTGA
-137 GSCDDDPYNER
+137 SEPRGEL
-148 ESLSN
+148 ESLSG
-153 AGIMGGGDKLSTKF
+153 ADISCDGDKLSA
-167 KGSKF
+167 KF

-177 ETAEHGGDLGKPGNE
+177 EIAGRSGEHGNLGNE
-192 CGNPSGVLR
+192 YGEPSILH
-201 DEITSADCI
+201 DEIINADCI

-218 LNKPISPEICE
+218 LNKALSSEICE
-229 ILSLANSAKSL
+229 ILSLANSSKSL
-240 KIAIDIPSG
+240 KIAVDIPSG
-249 IDKSG
+249 IDKFG
-254 RVLGGAFCAD
+254 RILGGAFCAD
-264 LTITMGALKLAL
+264 LTIAMGALKLAL

-281 KDYVGRIKVANLGIS
+281 KDQVGRIKVANLGIS
-296 RQNFEERSEY
+296 RSNFEGRSEY

-354 SGLVSVVSDEPLN
+354 SGLVSVVSEGSLN
-367 LSPILMQKSSFEHAR
+367 LSPILMQKSSFDAAR
-382 VVVCGCGLGEQK
+382 VVVCGCGLGEKK
-394 IDLAALRDKSCVIDA
+394 IDLAALLGKSCVIDA
-409 DLCYEREILSLLNA
+409 DLCYERKILSLLNA
-423 NSNLIITPHPK
+423 NSNLVITPHPK

-473 LKGANTLIAQAGVI
+473 LKGANTLIAQAGII
-487 YVCDKGSAALAK
+487 YICDKGSAALAK

-512 LLAQNYSPLQAS
+512 LLAQSYSPLQAS

-549 LIEEVKWL
+549 LIEEIKWL

>member
-13 ARASAKFGLS
+13 ARASVKFGLG

-77 LCVLENRSA
+77 LCVLQNRSA

-94 ARAAGVKF
+94 ARTAGVRL
-102 IDIASAKDDCKHA
+102 IDIASAKNACKHA
-115 VSASSKDACA
+115 DSASSKDICA
-125 HESVGGSSLKGA
+125 HESAGGSSLKDAGA
-137 GSCDDDPYNER
+137 SEPRSEHEN
-148 ESLSN
+148 LSG
-153 AGIMGGGDKLSTKF
+153 ADISGGGDKLSA
-167 KGSKF
+167 KF

-177 ETAEHGGDLGKPGNE
+177 ETAERSGECGKPSN
-192 CGNPSGVLR
+192 LH

-210 IDGIFGSG
+210 IDGVFGSG
-218 LNKPISPEICE
+218 LNKPISAEICE

-240 KIAIDIPSG
+240 KIAVDIPSG
-249 IDKSG
+249 IDKNG
-254 RVLGGAFCAD
+254 CILGGAFCAD
-264 LTITMGALKLAL
+264 LTIAMGALKLAL
-276 FSDGA
+276 FSDAA
-281 KDYVGRIKVANLGIS
+281 KDCVGQIKVANLGIS
-296 RQNFEERSEY
+296 RSNFERGSEY
-306 FLLQKS
+306 FLLQKN

-319 RKQNT
+319 TKQNT

-354 SGLVSVVSDEPLN
+354 SGLVSVVSEGPLN
-367 LSPILMQKSSFEHAR
+367 LSPILMQKSSFDAAR
-382 VVVCGCGLGEQK
+382 VVVCGCGLGERK

-409 DLCYEREILSLLNA
+409 DLCYKREILSLLNA

-465 EKFSGVLV
+465 DKFSGVLV
-473 LKGANTLIAQAGVI
+473 LKGANTLIAQAGII
-487 YVCDKGSAALAK
+487 YVCDKGSAVLAK

-524 ICGVLAHALAAR
+524 ICGVLAHALSAR
-536 AFAKNSYALNPLD
+536 TFAKNSYALNPLD

>member
-7 STEELD
+7 STAELD

-23 EQILMENAAGRIE
+23 EQLLMENAACRIE
-36 REIRKRLKKGSRIL
+36 GEIRKQLKKGSRIL

-86 AGKFQAEA
+86 AGKFQADA
-94 ARAAGVKF
+94 AQAAGVKL
-102 IDIASAKDDCKHA
+102 IDIASAKDACGR
-115 VSASSKDACA
+115 VEGASSKDICA
-125 HESVGGSSLKGA
+125 HESVDGSSSKGIS
-137 GSCDDDPYNER
+137 SCEDEPHNKR
-148 ESLSN
+148 ESLNGADISCD
-153 AGIMGGGDKLSTKF
+153 GDKLCAKFTSTKF
-167 KGSKF
+167 EIAGRSG
-172 TSAKF
+172 
-177 ETAEHGGDLGKPGNE
+177 EHGNLGSE
-192 CGNPSGVLR
+192 CGEPSVLH
-201 DEITSADCI
+201 DEITNADCI

-218 LNKPISPEICE
+218 LNKPVSAEICE
-229 ILSLANSAKSL
+229 ILSLTNSAKSL
-240 KIAIDIPSG
+240 KIAVDIPSG
-249 IDKSG
+249 IDKNG
-254 RVLGGAFCAD
+254 RILGGAFCAD
-264 LTITMGALKLAL
+264 LTIAMGALKLAL

-296 RQNFEERSEY
+296 RRNFEERSEY

-354 SGLVSVVSDEPLN
+354 SGLVSVVSKEPLN
-367 LSPILMQKSSFEHAR
+367 LSPILMQKSSFDAAR
-382 VVVCGCGLGEQK
+382 VVVCGCGLGERK

-423 NSNLIITPHPK
+423 NSNLILTPHPK

-465 EKFSGVLV
+465 DKFSGVLV
-473 LKGANTLIAQAGVI
+473 LKGANTLIAQAGII

-512 LLAQNYSPLQAS
+512 LLAQSYSPLQAS

>member
-13 ARASAKFGLS
+13 ARASAKFGLG

-36 REIRKRLKKGSRIL
+36 SEIRKRLKKGSHIL

-77 LCVLENRSA
+77 LCVLQNRSA
-86 AGKFQAEA
+86 TGKFQTEA
-94 ARAAGVKF
+94 ARTAGVRL
-102 IDIASAKDDCKHA
+102 INIASAKNACKHA
-115 VSASSKDACA
+115 DSASSKDACA
-125 HESVGGSSLKGA
+125 HESAEGSSLKGA
-137 GSCDDDPYNER
+137 GSCDDKPDNER
-148 ESLSN
+148 ESLSSTD
-153 AGIMGGGDKLSTKF
+153 ISGGDDKLSE
-167 KGSKF
+167 KF

-177 ETAEHGGDLGKPGNE
+177 EIAGHGDECSNLGNDCSE
-192 CGNPSGVLR
+192 LSVLR
-201 DEITSADCI
+201 DEIINADCI

-218 LNKPISPEICE
+218 LNKPISAEICE

-240 KIAIDIPSG
+240 KIAVDIPSG
-249 IDKSG
+249 IDKLG
-254 RVLGGAFCAD
+254 RILGGAFCAD
-264 LTITMGALKLAL
+264 LTIAMGALKLAL

-296 RQNFEERSEY
+296 RRNFEERSEY

-354 SGLVSVVSDEPLN
+354 SGLVSVVSKEPLN
-367 LSPILMQKSSFEHAR
+367 LSPILMQKSSFDAAR
-382 VVVCGCGLGEQK
+382 VVVCGCGLGERK

-423 NSNLIITPHPK
+423 NSNLILTPHPK

-465 EKFSGVLV
+465 DKFSGVLV
-473 LKGANTLIAQAGVI
+473 LKGANTLIAQAGII

-512 LLAQNYSPLQAS
+512 LLAQSYSPLQAS

>member
-7 STEELD
+7 STAELD

-36 REIRKRLKKGSRIL
+36 GEIRKRLKKGSRIL

-62 MAALRKLSGDFSCTA
+62 IAALRKLSGDFSCTA

-86 AGKFQAEA
+86 AGKFQTDA

-102 IDIASAKDDCKHA
+102 IDIASAKDDCGHA
-115 VSASSKDACA
+115 EGASSKDACV
-125 HESVGGSSLKGA
+125 HESAGYGGECG
-137 GSCDDDPYNER
+137 
-148 ESLSN
+148 
-153 AGIMGGGDKLSTKF
+153 KLS
-167 KGSKF
+167 
-172 TSAKF
+172 
-177 ETAEHGGDLGKPGNE
+177 
-192 CGNPSGVLR
+192 VLR
-201 DEITSADCI
+201 DEITNADCI

-218 LNKPISPEICE
+218 LNKPINSEICE

-240 KIAIDIPSG
+240 KIAVDIPSG

-254 RVLGGAFCAD
+254 RILGGAFCAD
-264 LTITMGALKLAL
+264 LTIAMGALKLAL
-276 FSDGA
+276 FLDGA
-281 KDYVGRIKVANLGIS
+281 KDQVGRIKVANLGIS
-296 RQNFEERSEY
+296 RSNFEGRSEY

-334 VSGQMSGAAQMAALA
+334 VSGQMSGAAHMAALA

-354 SGLVSVVSDEPLN
+354 SGLVSVVSEGPLN
-367 LSPILMQKSSFEHAR
+367 LSPILMQKSSFDAAR
-382 VVVCGCGLGEQK
+382 VVVCGCGLGERK

-409 DLCYEREILSLLNA
+409 DLCYESEILSLINA

-434 EFCSLLKIAGIAD
+434 EFCSLLRIAGIAD

-473 LKGANTLIAQAGVI
+473 LKGANTLIAQAGII

-512 LLAQNYSPLQAS
+512 LLAQSYSPLQAS

>member
-36 REIRKRLKKGSRIL
+36 SEIRKRLKKGSRIL

-62 MAALRKLSGDFSCTA
+62 LAALRKLSGDFSCTA
-77 LCVLENRSA
+77 LCVLQNRSA
-86 AGKFQAEA
+86 AGKFQADA
-94 ARAAGVKF
+94 ARAAGVRL
-102 IDIASAKDDCKHA
+102 IDIASAKAAYKHA
-115 VSASSKDACA
+115 GSASSKDACA
-125 HESVGGSSLKGA
+125 HESASGSYLKDAGA
-137 GSCDDDPYNER
+137 SEPRGER
-148 ESLSN
+148 ESLSG
-153 AGIMGGGDKLSTKF
+153 ADISGGDDKLCA
-167 KGSKF
+167 KF

-177 ETAEHGGDLGKPGNE
+177 ETAEDGGDFGKLGNE
-192 CGNPSGVLR
+192 CGEPRILH

-218 LNKPISPEICE
+218 LNKPISAEICE
-229 ILSLANSAKSL
+229 ILSLANSSKSL
-240 KIAIDIPSG
+240 KIAVDIPSG

-254 RVLGGAFCAD
+254 RILGCAFCAD
-264 LTITMGALKLAL
+264 LTIAMGALKLAL
-276 FSDGA
+276 FSDAA

-296 RQNFEERSEY
+296 RSNFERRSEY

-319 RKQNT
+319 TKQNT
-324 NKGDFGHTYV
+324 NKGDFGHTYI

-354 SGLVSVVSDEPLN
+354 SGLVSIVSDEPLN

-382 VVVCGCGLGEQK
+382 VVVCGCGLGERK

-409 DLCYEREILSLLNA
+409 DLCYEREILSLLDT
-423 NSNLIITPHPK
+423 NSNLILTPHPK

-473 LKGANTLIAQAGVI
+473 LKGANTLIAQAGII

>member
-7 STEELD
+7 STEGLD

-36 REIRKRLKKGSRIL
+36 SEIRKRLKKGSRIL

-77 LCVLENRSA
+77 LCVLQNRSA

-94 ARAAGVKF
+94 ARAAGVKL
-102 IDIASAKDDCKHA
+102 IDIASAKDAFEHVED
-115 VSASSKDACA
+115 ASSKDACT

-137 GSCDDDPYNER
+137 SEPRGEHENLNGADVS
-148 ESLSN
+148 
-153 AGIMGGGDKLSTKF
+153 GGGDKLSTKF
-167 KGSKF
+167 AG
-172 TSAKF
+172 AKF
-177 ETAEHGGDLGKPGNE
+177 EIAARGGECGNLGNE
-192 CGNPSGVLR
+192 CGEPSVLH

-218 LNKPISPEICE
+218 LNKPVSSEICE

-240 KIAIDIPSG
+240 KIAVDIPSG
-249 IDKSG
+249 IDGSG
-254 RVLGGAFCAD
+254 RILGGAFCAD
-264 LTITMGALKLAL
+264 LTIAMGALKLAL

-281 KDYVGRIKVANLGIS
+281 KDQVGRIKVANLGIS

-354 SGLVSVVSDEPLN
+354 SGLVSVVSEGPLN
-367 LSPILMQKSSFEHAR
+367 LSPILMQKSSFDAAR
-382 VVVCGCGLGEQK
+382 VVVCGCGLGKRK

-409 DLCYEREILSLLNA
+409 DLCYEREILSLLDA
-423 NSNLIITPHPK
+423 NSNLILTPHPK

-465 EKFSGVLV
+465 DKFSGVLV
-473 LKGANTLIAQAGVI
+473 LKGANTFIAQAGII
-487 YVCDKGSAALAK
+487 YVCDKGSATLAK

-512 LLAQNYSPLQAS
+512 LLAQGYSPLQAS

>member
-13 ARASAKFGLS
+13 ARASAKFGLG

-36 REIRKRLKKGSRIL
+36 SEIRKRLKKGSRIL

-77 LCVLENRSA
+77 LCVLQNRSA

-94 ARAAGVKF
+94 ARAAGVRL
-102 IDIASAKDDCKHA
+102 IDIASAKNACKHA
-115 VSASSKDACA
+115 DSASSKDICT
-125 HESVGGSSLKGA
+125 HESAGDFYLKDAGASKPQSEHENLSGA
-137 GSCDDDPYNER
+137 GIS
-148 ESLSN
+148 
-153 AGIMGGGDKLSTKF
+153 GGGDKLRAKF
-167 KGSKF
+167 KDLKF

-177 ETAEHGGDLGKPGNE
+177 ETAEHGSDFGKLGNE
-192 CGNPSGVLR
+192 CGNPSGLH
-201 DEITSADCI
+201 DEIINADCI
-210 IDGIFGSG
+210 IDGVFGSG
-218 LNKPISPEICE
+218 LNKALSSEICE
-229 ILSLANSAKSL
+229 ILSLTNSAKAL
-240 KIAIDIPSG
+240 KIAVDIPSG
-249 IDKSG
+249 IDKNG
-254 RVLGGAFCAD
+254 RILGGVFCAD
-264 LTITMGALKLAL
+264 LTIAMGALKLAL
-276 FSDGA
+276 FSDAA
-281 KDYVGRIKVANLGIS
+281 KDCVGRIKVANLGIS

-367 LSPILMQKSSFEHAR
+367 LSPILMQKSSFDAAR
-382 VVVCGCGLGEQK
+382 VVVCGCGLGERK

-409 DLCYEREILSLLNA
+409 DLCYKREILNLLNA

-452 LQERRFELARAWS
+452 LQEWRFELARAWS

-512 LLAQNYSPLQAS
+512 LLAQGYPPLQAS

>member
-13 ARASAKFGLS
+13 ARASAKFGLG

-36 REIRKRLKKGSRIL
+36 HEIRKRLKKGSRIL

-62 MAALRKLSGDFSCTA
+62 MAALRRLSGDFSCTA
-77 LCVLENRSA
+77 LCVLKNRNA
-86 AGKFQAEA
+86 AGKFQADA
-94 ARAAGVKF
+94 ARAAGVKL
-102 IDIASAKDDCKHA
+102 IDIASTKDAYGH
-115 VSASSKDACA
+115 VSGASSKDACA
-125 HESVGGSSLKGA
+125 HESVEGSSLKDVS
-137 GSCDDDPYNER
+137 SCGGER
-148 ESLSN
+148 ESLSG
-153 AGIMGGGDKLSTKF
+153 ADASGGGDKLCAKF
-167 KGSKF
+167 EGAKF
-172 TSAKF
+172 ISAKF
-177 ETAEHGGDLGKPGNE
+177 ETAEHGGDLGKLGNE
-192 CGNPSGVLR
+192 CSKPSGLR
-201 DEITSADCI
+201 DEIINADCI

-218 LNKPISPEICE
+218 LNKPVSGEICE
-229 ILSLANSAKSL
+229 ILSLANGTKSL
-240 KIAIDIPSG
+240 KIAVDIPSG

-254 RVLGGAFCAD
+254 RILGGVFCAD
-264 LTITMGALKLAL
+264 LTIAMGALKLAL

-296 RQNFEERSEY
+296 RLNFERRSEY

-324 NKGDFGHTYV
+324 NKGDFGHTYI

-354 SGLVSVVSDEPLN
+354 SGLVSIVSEEPLN
-367 LSPILMQKSSFEHAR
+367 LSPILMQKSSFDAAR
-382 VVVCGCGLGEQK
+382 VVVCGCGLGERK
-394 IDLAALRDKSCVIDA
+394 IDLAALRGKSCVIDA
-409 DLCYEREILSLLNA
+409 DLCYEHEILSLLSD
-423 NSNLIITPHPK
+423 NSNLVITPHPK

-447 LSVSE
+447 ISVSE

-473 LKGANTLIAQAGVI
+473 LKGANTLIAQAGII

-512 LLAQNYSPLQAS
+512 LLAQGYSPLQAS

>member
-13 ARASAKFGLS
+13 ARASAKFGLG

-36 REIRKRLKKGSRIL
+36 GEIRKRLKKGSRVL

-86 AGKFQAEA
+86 AGKFQADA
-94 ARAAGVKF
+94 AQAAGVKF
-102 IDIASAKDDCKHA
+102 IGIASAKDDCGH
-115 VSASSKDACA
+115 VEDASSKDACA
-125 HESVGGSSLKGA
+125 HESAGGFSLKGA
-137 GSCDDDPYNER
+137 SEPRREG
-148 ESLSN
+148 ESLSG
-153 AGIMGGGDKLSTKF
+153 ADVSGSGDKLSTKF
-167 KGSKF
+167 
-172 TSAKF
+172 TSTKF
-177 ETAEHGGDLGKPGNE
+177 EIAGRNGECRKLGNE
-192 CGNPSGVLR
+192 CGKLSVLH

-218 LNKPISPEICE
+218 LNKALSSEICE
-229 ILSLANSAKSL
+229 ILSLANSSKSL
-240 KIAIDIPSG
+240 KIAVDIPSG

-254 RVLGGAFCAD
+254 RILGAAFCAD
-264 LTITMGALKLAL
+264 LTIAMGALKLAL

-281 KDYVGRIKVANLGIS
+281 KDQVGRIKVANLGIS
-296 RQNFEERSEY
+296 RSNFEERSEY

-382 VVVCGCGLGEQK
+382 VVVCGCGLGERK
-394 IDLAALRDKSCVIDA
+394 IDLAALRGKSCVIDA
-409 DLCYEREILSLLNA
+409 DLCYEREILSLLSN
-423 NSNLIITPHPK
+423 NSNLILTPHPK

-452 LQERRFELARAWS
+452 LQERRFEFARAWS
-465 EKFSGVLV
+465 DKFSGVLV
-473 LKGANTLIAQAGVI
+473 LKGANTLIAQAGII

-512 LLAQNYSPLQAS
+512 LLAQGYSPLQAS
-524 ICGVLAHALAAR
+524 ICGVLVHALAAR

>member
-7 STEELD
+7 STAELD
-13 ARASAKFGLS
+13 ARASAKFGLG
-23 EQILMENAAGRIE
+23 EQILMENAACRIE
-36 REIRKRLKKGSRIL
+36 SEIRKRLKKGSRIL

-86 AGKFQAEA
+86 AGKFQADA
-94 ARAAGVKF
+94 AQATGVKF
-102 IDIASAKDDCKHA
+102 IGIASAKDDCGHA
-115 VSASSKDACA
+115 GSASRKNTCA
-125 HESVGGSSLKGA
+125 YEIAEGSSLKDA
-137 GSCDDDPYNER
+137 GSCESEPDNER
-148 ESLSN
+148 EGLSG
-153 AGIMGGGDKLSTKF
+153 ADVSGSGDKLSA
-167 KGSKF
+167 KF

-177 ETAEHGGDLGKPGNE
+177 EIAGHGDECSNLGSECGKP
-192 CGNPSGVLR
+192 SVLR
-201 DEITSADCI
+201 NEITSADCI

-218 LNKPISPEICE
+218 LNKALSSEICE
-229 ILSLANSAKSL
+229 ILSLANSTKSL
-240 KIAIDIPSG
+240 RIAVDIPSG
-249 IDKSG
+249 IDKLG
-254 RVLGGAFCAD
+254 RILGGAFCAD
-264 LTITMGALKLAL
+264 LTIAMGALKLAL

-367 LSPILMQKSSFEHAR
+367 LSPILMQKSSFDAAR
-382 VVVCGCGLGEQK
+382 VVVCGCGLGERK
-394 IDLAALRDKSCVIDA
+394 IDLAALQDKSCVIDA
-409 DLCYEREILSLLNA
+409 DLCYEREILSLLDA

-473 LKGANTLIAQAGVI
+473 LKGANTLIAEESII
-487 YVCDKGSAALAK
+487 YVCDKGSAVLAK

-512 LLAQNYSPLQAS
+512 LLAQGYSPLQAS

>member
-13 ARASAKFGLS
+13 ARASAKFGLG

-36 REIRKRLKKGSRIL
+36 SEIRKRLKKGSRIL

-62 MAALRKLSGDFSCTA
+62 LAALRKLSGDFSCTA
-77 LCVLENRSA
+77 LCVLQNRSA

-94 ARAAGVKF
+94 ARAAGVRL
-102 IDIASAKDDCKHA
+102 IDITSAKDDCGH
-115 VSASSKDACA
+115 VESASSKDACA
-125 HESVGGSSLKGA
+125 HESASGSYLKDAGA
-137 GSCDDDPYNER
+137 SEPRGER
-148 ESLSN
+148 ESLSG
-153 AGIMGGGDKLSTKF
+153 ADISGGGDKLSA
-167 KGSKF
+167 KF

-177 ETAEHGGDLGKPGNE
+177 EIAGRGDECSNLGNE
-192 CGNPSGVLR
+192 CGEPRILH

-218 LNKPISPEICE
+218 LNKALSAEICE

-240 KIAIDIPSG
+240 KIAVDIPSG

-254 RVLGGAFCAD
+254 RVLGCAFCAD
-264 LTITMGALKLAL
+264 LTIAMGALKLAL

-296 RQNFEERSEY
+296 RSNFERESEY

-367 LSPILMQKSSFEHAR
+367 LSPILMQKSSFNAAR
-382 VVVCGCGLGEQK
+382 VVVCGCGLGERK
-394 IDLAALRDKSCVIDA
+394 IDLAALRGKNCVIDA

-423 NSNLIITPHPK
+423 NPNLILTPHPK

-473 LKGANTLIAQAGVI
+473 LKGANTLIAQAGII

-512 LLAQNYSPLQAS
+512 LLAQGYSPLQAS